1 MMQELLNNQRLMV
14 YLITQDESH
23 LPENF
28 PAVDLKKLQKKTL
41 MQRAR
46 IIKRLSADCINII
59 KNAEAMR
66 DSNPSILEA
75 ISAYHYSKFP

>member
-1 MMQELLNNQRLMV
+1 MQELLEKQRLMV

-46 IIKRLSADCINII
+46 IIKRLSTDCINII
-59 KNAEAMR
+59 KNAEEMR
-66 DSNPSILEA
+66 KSDASVVDA
-75 ISAYHYSKFP
+75 ISAYHYTKYP

>member
-1 MMQELLNNQRLMV
+1 MQELLNNQRLMV

-23 LPENF
+23 LPTDF
-28 PAVDLKKLQKKTL
+28 PVVDLKKLQKKTL

-46 IIKRLSADCINII
+46 IIKRLSTDCINII
-59 KNAEAMR
+59 KVAEEMKESESSTS
-66 DSNPSILEA
+66 DA

>member
-1 MMQELLNNQRLMV
+1 MQELLNNQRLMV

-28 PAVDLKKLQKKTL
+28 PVVDLKKLQKKTL

-59 KNAEAMR
+59 KNAEAMK
-66 DSNPSILEA
+66 DSNPSASDA
-75 ISAYHYSKFP
+75 ISSYHYQKYP